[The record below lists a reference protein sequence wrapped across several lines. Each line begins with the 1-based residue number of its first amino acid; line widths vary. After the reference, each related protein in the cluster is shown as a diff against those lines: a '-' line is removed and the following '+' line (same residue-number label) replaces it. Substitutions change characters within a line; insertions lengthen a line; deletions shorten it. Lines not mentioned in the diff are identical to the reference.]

1 MDVARENAPVS
12 KTGMGLPV
20 PRRKGQPRPAAIV
33 SAGPVSGLSARRR
46 YCDVGA
52 PTGVAHLAVS
62 SAILIVSDGTIDP
75 DHEPGRL
82 RGGFESRTICPQVR
96 RTSLDVKTT

>member
-1 MDVARENAPVS
+1 
-12 KTGMGLPV
+12 
-20 PRRKGQPRPAAIV
+20 
-33 SAGPVSGLSARRR
+33 
-46 YCDVGA
+46 
-52 PTGVAHLAVS
+52 VS

-96 RTSLDVKTT
+96 RTSVDGKTT